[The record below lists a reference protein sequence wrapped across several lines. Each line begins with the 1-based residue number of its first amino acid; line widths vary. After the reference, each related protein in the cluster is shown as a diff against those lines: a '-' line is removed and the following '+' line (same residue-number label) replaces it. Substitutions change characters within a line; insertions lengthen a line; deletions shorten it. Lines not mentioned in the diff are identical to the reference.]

1 MSSYPTRDTQKDQLI
16 TPANAAL
23 LIIDYQPTQVNS
35 INSMS
40 RKQLVSNIVTVAEL
54 VKSFNMPF
62 ILSTVNVATGINKET
77 IPSLANVLQDVP
89 SFDRTSINAWE
100 DKEFNEAVKITGRK
114 KLLMA
119 ALWTEACLTFP
130 TLDAL
135 TEGYQ
140 VYPIVDAVGGTSL
153 IAHETALR
161 RVEQAG
167 AKLISIAQLA
177 CELQR
182 DWSRHDTAAYMVK
195 ALTEVGAF
203 LKL

>member
-1 MSSYPTRDTQKDQLI
+1 MSSYPTRDPQKDQLI

-54 VKSFNMPF
+54 IKSFNMP
-62 ILSTVNVATGINKET
+62 IVLSTVNVATGVNKET
-77 IPSLANVLQDVP
+77 IPSLLNVLPGVP
-89 SFDRTSINAWE
+89 SIDRTSINAWE
-100 DKEFNEAVKITGRK
+100 DKEFYEAVKNTGRK
-114 KLLMA
+114 KLLMTG
-119 ALWTEACLTFP
+119 LWTEACLSFP

-135 TEGYQ
+135 SEGFE
-140 VYPIVDAVGGTSL
+140 VYPVVDAVGGTSL
-153 IAHETALR
+153 LAHDTALR
-161 RVEQAG
+161 RIEQAG
-167 AKLISIAQLA
+167 AKLTSIAQLA

-182 DWSRHDTAAYMVK
+182 DWNRHDTAKIMVK
-195 ALTEVGAF
+195 ALTDAGAF

>member
-1 MSSYPTRDTQKDQLI
+1 MSSSTIRDPEKDHLL
-16 TPANAAL
+16 TPENAAL
-23 LIIDYQPTQVNS
+23 LIIDYQPVQVSS

-40 RKQLVSNIVTVAEL
+40 RKQLVSNIVIVAEL
-54 VKSFNMPF
+54 VKSFNIP
-62 ILSTVNVATGINKET
+62 IVLTTVNVKTGSNADT
-77 IPSLANVLQDVP
+77 IPSLANVLQGTA
-89 SFDRTSINAWE
+89 SFDRTTINAWE
-100 DKEFNEAVKITGRK
+100 DKEFYEAVKNTGRK
-114 KLLMA
+114 KLIIT
-119 ALWTEACLTFP
+119 ALWTEACLAFP

-135 TEGYQ
+135 SEGYD

-153 IAHETALR
+153 IAHDTALR

-182 DWSRHDTAAYMVK
+182 DWNRHQTVKNMVK
-195 ALTEVGAF
+195 ALTDVGAF